1 MAIRFYSA
9 EGLFELKQKNK
20 WAGDKRAGEEWSV
33 NDWDDQYQ
41 IIVIIDNDKTKTM
54 IMGVDG

>member
-9 EGLFELKQKNK
+9 EGLLELKQKNK
-20 WAGDKRAGEEWSV
+20 WAGNKRGSEEWSV
-33 NDWDDQYQ
+33 NDWDYQYQ
-41 IIVIIDNDKTKTM
+41 IIVIINNDKTKTM